1 MDYSLNRGI
10 SGGSL
15 SGLASTPC
23 STICALN
30 VVSQFIRGRR
40 RVGASGDFCQVL
52 RAFGMQLLHDVIA
65 QTDMCFELV

>member
-1 MDYSLNRGI
+1 MGYSLNRGI

-40 RVGASGDFCQVL
+40 RVGASGDFCSWH
-52 RAFGMQLLHDVIA
+52 FGMQLLHDVIA
-65 QTDMCFELV
+65 HTDMCFELV